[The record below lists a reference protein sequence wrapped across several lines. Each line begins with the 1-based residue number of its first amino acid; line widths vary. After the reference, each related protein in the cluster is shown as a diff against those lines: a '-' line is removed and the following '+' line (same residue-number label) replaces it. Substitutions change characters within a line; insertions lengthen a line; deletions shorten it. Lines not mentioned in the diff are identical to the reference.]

1 MNIKRRGW
9 VIFFTLLSMFLL
21 ILSVP
26 PLTWVPYFANWGIGL
41 TIGAFLCYT
50 AAWCFAFF
58 STDQQERTIWKFI
71 LLYVSGAVFLTTL
84 IYIPGLTFSLWIAWR
99 SVILIVICYVSC
111 FVCGFLLCRAR
122 VIVFCLLWT
131 LLGFPLF
138 WIFLFCF
145 VYLFAIFYLSGIRDR
160 ALGII

>member
-71 LLYVSGAVFLTTL
+71 LLYVSGAAFLTTL
-84 IYIPGLTFSLWIAWR
+84 VYIPGLTFTYWIAWR
-99 SVILIVICYVSC
+99 SVILIVICYLSC
-111 FVCGFLLCRAR
+111 FACGFLLYRER
-122 VIVFCLLWT
+122 KKVRRLLWT
-131 LLGFPLF
+131 LLGFPIF
-138 WIFLFCF
+138 WISLFCF